1 MVQLVKPVDKPQ
13 SEEEPLKSN
22 VSSLWSP
29 FHYMLIENNHNLSIL
44 APIST
49 FLTSVLLVT
58 FVQYINKSRDKSPLV
73 TDFTW

>member
-22 VSSLWSP
+22 VSSFWSP

-44 APIST
+44 AHINIFNLHFT
-49 FLTSVLLVT
+49 CHVCSV
-58 FVQYINKSRDKSPLV
+58 YNKSQDKSALV
-73 TDFTW
+73 TDFTR